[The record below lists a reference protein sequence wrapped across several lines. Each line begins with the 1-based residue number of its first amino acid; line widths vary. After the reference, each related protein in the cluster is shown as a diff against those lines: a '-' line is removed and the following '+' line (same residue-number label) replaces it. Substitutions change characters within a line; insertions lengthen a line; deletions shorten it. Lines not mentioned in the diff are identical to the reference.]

1 MLLKKECVWQY
12 GGKRLVMRKRAL
24 YLTAVLILAISVIF
38 GGCSSSG
45 DADNGNTVTQDPG
58 NANGQDNGADK
69 VTPGTTDN
77 NGNGTSDGNGTSV
90 DNGNANNTDNNTTQA
105 PDDNTGTPDSGNNG
119 SQPADNNGSDSGN
132 DGDGDSDNKTDY
144 AELVPSYATG
154 EYKKKDLKS
163 SFNPDKAT
171 KIELNG
177 SSINVSGDGAT
188 ADGNK
193 VTITAKG
200 TYLISGTLD
209 DGQIIVN
216 AGDDDDVRL
225 ILNGATVNCSNSS
238 CIYGI
243 NADKIIL
250 TLVDGTVNTF
260 TDGTDYVYANA
271 EKEEPN
277 AAIFSDCDLS
287 INGTG
292 TLNVNGNF
300 QHAIRVKA
308 DVKITSG
315 TINLTAAQKGIKIKK
330 TFSIMD
336 GTLNIKSGDDGINAG
351 SVINIDGGLIT
362 VTAEDDAVQSDEKIV
377 VNAGTVDTSASKK
390 SIKAPIFEPNGGE
403 IK

>member
-1 MLLKKECVWQY
+1 M
-12 GGKRLVMRKRAL
+12 KRRVLFLTTVLAL
-24 YLTAVLILAISVIF
+24 TISVIF
-38 GGCSSSG
+38 GGCTSKTDNSG
-45 DADNGNTVTQDPG
+45 EDNGINVTQTEGNGNNVAQGEDNGNNVTQT
-58 NANGQDNGADK
+58 AD
-69 VTPGTTDN
+69 TRNNETSASQNTDK
-77 NGNGTSDGNGTSV
+77 NGTGSDSNNNTGTDQNAS
-90 DNGNANNTDNNTTQA
+90 ANNTAGNDDNSAAGNGNNGE
-105 PDDNTGTPDSGNNG
+105 DNTGNAAGNNT
-119 SQPADNNGSDSGN
+119 DGSDSE
-132 DGDGDSDNKTDY
+132 TDY
-144 AELVPSYATG
+144 SLLVPTYATG

-171 KIELNG
+171 KIVFDG
-177 SSINVSGDGAT
+177 SSISVDGEG
-188 ADGNK
+188 ADVNGNK
-193 VTITAKG
+193 VTISLKG

-209 DGQIIVN
+209 GGQIIVN

-225 ILNGATVNCSNSS
+225 ILNGATVSCSNSS

-260 TDGTDYVYANA
+260 TDGTEYVYANA

-287 INGTG
+287 INGNG

-308 DVKITSG
+308 DAKITGG
-315 TINLTAAQKGIKIKK
+315 TINLSAAQKGIKIKK

-351 SVINIDGGLIT
+351 MAINLDGGILN
-362 VTAEDDAVQSDEKIV
+362 VVAEDDAIQSDEQII
-377 VNAGTVDTSASKK
+377 VNAGTIDTSKSKK
-390 SIKAPIFEPNGGE
+390 GFKAPIFTPNGGE
-403 IK
+403 IS

>member
-1 MLLKKECVWQY
+1 MKKRV
-12 GGKRLVMRKRAL
+12 LF
-24 YLTAVLILAISVIF
+24 LTTALILVISVVF
-38 GGCSSSG
+38 GGCTSKTDDSG
-45 DADNGNTVTQDPG
+45 DGQATVTQGAETGNNGSGTNSQNSNNGTNDSTS
-58 NANGQDNGADK
+58 NANGAGSSTVKDN
-69 VTPGTTDN
+69 DN
-77 NGNGTSDGNGTSV
+77 T
-90 DNGNANNTDNNTTQA
+90 ADNNT
-105 PDDNTGTPDSGNNG
+105 GNNG
-119 SQPADNNGSDSGN
+119 SQESTDNSGTDDNGNNTDSNQGNAAGNTDPDSDS
-132 DGDGDSDNKTDY
+132 DSKTDY
-144 AELVPSYATG
+144 SELVPAYATG

-177 SSINVSGDGAT
+177 SSITVDGDGAV

-193 VTITAKG
+193 VTISAKG

-238 CIYGI
+238 CIYAI
-243 NADKIIL
+243 NADKVIL

-260 TDGTDYVYANA
+260 TDGTEYVFANA

-277 AAIFSDCDLS
+277 AAIFSDCDFS

-315 TINLTAAQKGIKIKK
+315 TINLNAVQKGIKIKK
-330 TFSIMD
+330 TFAILD

-351 SVINIDGGLIT
+351 MTISLDGGTINI
-362 VTAEDDAVQSDEKIV
+362 VAEDDAIQSDEQII
-377 VNAGTVDTSASKK
+377 VNAGTIDTSKSKK
-390 SIKAPIFEPNGGE
+390 GFKAPLFTPNGGD
-403 IK
+403 IS